1 MISELFHKT
10 GNYLQMMQT
19 ILALSKII
27 ESVKK
32 WTKIKWTKNQNQIYF
47 FIFFW
52 LNFQTARNE

>member
-10 GNYLQMMQT
+10 DNYLQMMQT

-32 WTKIKWTKNQNQIYF
+32 MD
-47 FIFFW
+47 
-52 LNFQTARNE
+52 